1 MKRNKCFV
9 AILATLF
16 MAIAI
21 TATARERK
29 APKMYVFG
37 ISTSFNDS
45 TAYFTTIQ
53 EIDSVTTVG
62 KTRIMSNKQEY
73 SYQLRNHFANKG
85 MASRTC
91 ITINA
96 KDRKKI
102 GKTYAKMKI
111 KLAKKQKYII
121 KDIDDAE
128 FRYERVTM
136 AQ

>member
-1 MKRNKCFV
+1 MKRNKYFV
-9 AILATLF
+9 AILASLF

-37 ISTSFNDS
+37 VSTSFNDS

-53 EIDSVTTVG
+53 EIDSVTTAG
-62 KTRIMSNKQEY
+62 KTRILSNKQEY

-85 MASRTC
+85 MANRTC
-91 ITINA
+91 ITVND

-102 GKTYAKMKI
+102 GKTYAKMKQ